1 MKKRW
6 DKSIIG
12 RCSKVFS
19 RRDQRL
25 VLAFTLIQI
34 SLSVF
39 DLLGLAIIGL
49 LGSLAVSGV
58 QSQTPSSTV
67 QVLLAQIG
75 LESMSLQLQSAFL
88 GLLAALFLV
97 GRTLL
102 SVIFTR
108 RYTFFLSR
116 RAAVISARLTARLL
130 SQSLLYIQSK
140 TSMYFLNALTSG
152 VQSITVGVV
161 GTLISLTADLS
172 LTVVLSLGLFIVD
185 PLISIISLL
194 FFVIVALI
202 MYRLTHVRARRLG
215 DQNLQFGVKSNEKI
229 LEVISSYRESVV
241 RNRRGY
247 YAREIGELR
256 YKLANTVAE
265 ISFLPAVSKYVIE
278 TSAILVAILVAG
290 SQFVLHDASRA
301 VATLAIFMVA
311 ITRIAPAV
319 LRFQQSAIGIKS
331 SLAQAESAL
340 ELVEAIDNVDDINID
355 QPELDLEYVDFI
367 PEVKILDVSFSYPN
381 GASMVLKNISF
392 TVRENST
399 VAIVGPSGAG
409 KTTLADLLL
418 GVLQPDAGTILIS
431 DREPLSSI
439 SNWPGAISYVP
450 QDVLIINGTVR
461 QNVGLGFPN
470 LENYDSL
477 IWEALAKAR
486 LDSFVQEL
494 PFGLS
499 TEVGERGTQLSGG
512 QRQRL
517 GIARALFT
525 RPKLIILD
533 EATSALD
540 AITEYEIAQA
550 FADLRSQATLLL
562 IAHRLSTV
570 KNADSVIYLE
580 DGVIRAHGRFEKVR
594 EEIPDFD
601 RQAKLMGL

>member
-1 MKKRW
+1 
-6 DKSIIG
+6 
-12 RCSKVFS
+12 
-19 RRDQRL
+19 
-25 VLAFTLIQI
+25 
-34 SLSVF
+34 
-39 DLLGLAIIGL
+39 
-49 LGSLAVSGV
+49 
-58 QSQTPSSTV
+58 
-67 QVLLAQIG
+67 
-75 LESMSLQLQSAFL
+75 
-88 GLLAALFLV
+88 
-97 GRTLL
+97 
-102 SVIFTR
+102 
-108 RYTFFLSR
+108 
-116 RAAVISARLTARLL
+116 
-130 SQSLLYIQSK
+130 
-140 TSMYFLNALTSG
+140 MYFLNALTSG

-381 GASMVLKNISF
+381 RASMVLKNISF